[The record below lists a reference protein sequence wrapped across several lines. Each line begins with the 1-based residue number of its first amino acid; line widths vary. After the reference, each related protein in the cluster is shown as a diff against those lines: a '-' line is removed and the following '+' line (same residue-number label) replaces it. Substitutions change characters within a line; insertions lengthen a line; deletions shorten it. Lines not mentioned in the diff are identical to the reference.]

1 MGTRVAYPIEV
12 KNKVIELK
20 LSGMTT
26 KEIMIELNIKNK
38 TQVETWWRWY
48 RNGETHRFLQPVGKQ
63 YSFNKGPEYLS
74 EIEHLKVENRFLNQ
88 QLEILKKYNEL
99 ERMWNQ
105 KYS

>member
-38 TQVETWWRWY
+38 TQVET
-48 RNGETHRFLQPVGKQ
+48 
-63 YSFNKGPEYLS
+63 
-74 EIEHLKVENRFLNQ
+74 
-88 QLEILKKYNEL
+88 
-99 ERMWNQ
+99 
-105 KYS
+105 